1 MDNGSF
7 IDILYYLVFQQMR
20 IDREQLI
27 PVNAPL
33 IRFGGTRV
41 HPLRVVTFSIIVGD
55 YPQ

>member
-41 HPLRVVTFSIIVGD
+41 HPLGVVTLSIIVGD

>member
-1 MDNGSF
+1 MDNGSST
-7 IDILYYLVFQQMR
+7 DILYHLVFQQMR

-33 IRFGGTRV
+33 DGFGGARV
-41 HPLRVVTFSIIVGD
+41 HPLGIVTLSITVGD